1 MVRPGLI
8 MTPSDRL
15 FQDARDRVKVEALA
29 GVKLARLGIRLR
41 GQCPVCKAGK
51 GKLKDGPFWIDL
63 GKQIWG
69 CFAGQG
75 DCERGGD
82 AVRLEQ
88 LLRGGSPR
96 EAAERILGPGY
107 HAPAEAEIVGP
118 TARSA
123 PRGPT
128 GEPDAKAASAARLW
142 REGRRVSAGSLV
154 DLYLAAR
161 GLDDAVRA
169 VMCAELRFHPEAF
182 WGVIED
188 PARLPPGANTI
199 RLRSGETGLLLPA
212 MLAAPETPEGRT
224 GGVHATYLR
233 RDGSGKARLSPAKR
247 MLGPQQGH
255 GRPGGAWLS
264 PRSGAFAGR
273 PLIVGEGI
281 ETVGSAAALY
291 YRQTGQVPRMA
302 AALSLGAL
310 SGGWL
315 ADAKGR
321 YDVDQPEADPGRP
334 AFTWPGSGEVWVAVD
349 RDMSPVEV
357 TVRGPGGRRRKR
369 RLEADDRARVSGS
382 LAVQA
387 WRREGA
393 VSARVIAPGAGRD
406 FNDELREG
414 AG

>member
-1 MVRPGLI
+1 
-8 MTPSDRL
+8 MTHSDRL
-15 FQDARDRVKVEALA
+15 FQEARDRVKVEALA
-29 GVKLARLGIRLR
+29 GVKLARLGFRLR

-51 GKLKDGPFWIDL
+51 GKLKDGPFWVDP
-63 GKQIWG
+63 GKQTWG

-88 LLRGGSPR
+88 LLHGGSPR

-107 HAPAEAEIVGP
+107 QAAAEAEIVGP
-118 TARSA
+118 SARA
-123 PRGPT
+123 AARDPG
-128 GEPDAKAASAARLW
+128 GESDAKAASAARLW

-161 GLDDAVRA
+161 GLDEAVRA
-169 VMCAELRFHPEAF
+169 VMRAELRFHPEAF
-182 WGVIED
+182 WGVVED
-188 PARLPPGANTI
+188 PSRLPPGANTI
-199 RLRSGETGLLLPA
+199 RLRSGEAGLLLPA

-224 GGVHATYLR
+224 GGVHATYLK

-264 PRSGAFAGR
+264 PRGGDFAGR
-273 PLIVGEGI
+273 PLIVGEGL
-281 ETVGSAAALY
+281 ETVGSAATLHV
-291 YRQTGQVPRMA
+291 RRTGEVPRMA
-302 AALSLGAL
+302 AALSLGAF

-334 AFTWPGSGEVWVAVD
+334 AFTWPDAGEVWLAVD

-387 WRREGA
+387 WTCAGA